1 MTRTFLALVCLTSI
15 AHAEPPPAENAPETP
30 TEAAPVVD
38 PEQLLEQAARCLRR
52 DDLPCAEQRSTAL
65 LAAEVAPELAREAA
79 SIALA
84 AIAKSDRPDDAHQ
97 ACLRLRKL
105 WPTYSP
111 PPDADPRIAQA
122 CAPKAPEASPSP
134 GAPQNGPRRFGL
146 SIGGGLGLPLGA
158 SADRFSPGLH
168 AALDLRVALSP
179 CWNLWTQ
186 ATLALLKLD
195 DDLPVEPSQST
206 SLEAFTVTMGALY
219 GLDLSAALELLL
231 GAGLGVGGFGLAS
244 IGEGFGL
251 ALTANAGLRYALD
264 PNLGLRLDVSPV
276 LVVPFDST
284 LSAGGHLAF
293 ALRGEARF

>member
-15 AHAEPPPAENAPETP
+15 AHAEPPPAEKAPETP

-52 DDLPCAEQRSTAL
+52 DDLPCAERLSTSL
-65 LAAEVAPELAREAA
+65 LSLEVAPELAREAA

-84 AIAKSDRPDDAHQ
+84 AIAKSDRPDDAHE

-111 PPDADPRIAQA
+111 PPDADPRIAKA
-122 CAPKAPEASPSP
+122 CAPKAPPP
-134 GAPQNGPRRFGL
+134 KPPRTGPRRFGL

-158 SADRFSPGLH
+158 SADRFGPGLH
-168 AALDLRVALSP
+168 AAIDLRVALSP
-179 CWNLWTQ
+179 CWHLSTQ

-195 DDLPVEPSQST
+195 DALPVEPSQST
-206 SLEAFTVTMGALY
+206 SLEAFTVTAGALY
-219 GLDLSAALELLL
+219 TLDLSAALELLI

-244 IGEGFGL
+244 VGDGFGL

-264 PNLGLRLDVSPV
+264 PNLGLRLDFSPV
-276 LVVPFDST
+276 LVVPIDST

-293 ALRGEARF
+293 ILRGEARF